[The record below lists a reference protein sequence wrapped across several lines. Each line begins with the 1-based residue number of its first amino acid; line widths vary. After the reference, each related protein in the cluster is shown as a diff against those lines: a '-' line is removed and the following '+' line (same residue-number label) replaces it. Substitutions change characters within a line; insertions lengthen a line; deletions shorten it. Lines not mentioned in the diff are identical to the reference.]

1 MSSLNAGKG
10 SVSCDVLDGG
20 FAKLHG
26 QDFDYYIQFYEI
38 ILGRNTKKQKVDLD
52 LTKVGASKDISRR
65 HARIYYDFKHHT
77 FALEVIGK
85 SGCYVQRVLYLPG
98 DDPVKLDSQDL
109 IQIGGIQFYFLR
121 SSQHIDEYIAAQGTS
136 QSFAFRDIT
145 YHVDLATGSVEHTPI
160 LDVIRKY
167 KTPTPIPSKPMSATA
182 SAHQHTPIP
191 SQPMSATASAQHIYI
206 PSQPVSATASAQHN
220 HIPSE
225 PMPSSSM
232 HPVHPDFSALHDYNC
247 GNSHGCA
254 NGDSGT
260 AIGTGIQRMFM
271 KQNNRSLVGLDLNLE
286 PIIEILEE
294 DEDTHGCANVG
305 GGIIV
310 GTVTQGLNME
320 QNKRS
325 FGELDLNVEPTRTLN
340 DNVENCHGLAK
351 GENGII
357 VSAGT
362 QGANMEQKNMS
373 FGELDLNVVPTGALN
388 EDENGHDLVNG
399 ENGIIVGTGTQ
410 PTFMEKINRSLVELN
425 LNIEPTGTI
434 AEHVGKVEIR
444 TDKDKENP
452 QLRQKEENDLMSAV
466 ARIVLNHPSPNGW
479 VHAAEVHV
487 QLVKHLS
494 KIWPNSTVRKYLAS
508 EAGSSSG
515 AVEKP
520 WHKLLELLRKCPE
533 KFVICAVS
541 RGTETSD
548 YVGYLH
554 LPVLS

>member
-10 SVSCDVLDGG
+10 SVSCDVLDAG

-26 QDFDYYIQFYEI
+26 QGFDYYIQFYEI
-38 ILGRNTKKQKVDLD
+38 ILGRNTKKQKVDFD
-52 LTKVGASKDISRR
+52 LTKVGASKDVSRR
-65 HARIYYDFKHHT
+65 HARIYYDFKDHT
-77 FALEVIGK
+77 FALEVIGR

-145 YHVDLATGSVEHTPI
+145 YHVDPATASVEHTPT
-160 LDVIRKY
+160 LDEIRKY
-167 KTPTPIPSKPMSATA
+167 KETTPIPSKPMSDTS

-191 SQPMSATASAQHIYI
+191 SQPMSATTSAQHIYI

-220 HIPSE
+220 HIASQT
-225 PMPSSSM
+225 MPSSSM
-232 HPVHPDFSALHDYNC
+232 RPVHPDFSALLDYNC
-247 GNSHGCA
+247 GNSHGGA

-260 AIGTGIQRMFM
+260 AIGTGIQKMFM

-294 DEDTHGCANVG
+294 DAVDTHGCANVD

-310 GTVTQGLNME
+310 GTGTQGPNME

-325 FGELDLNVEPTRTLN
+325 FGELDLNVEPTGTLN
-340 DNVENCHGLAK
+340 DNVENGHGLDK
-351 GENGII
+351 GDNGII

-362 QGANMEQKNMS
+362 QGANMEHKNMS
-373 FGELDLNVVPTGALN
+373 FGELDINVVPTGTLN
-388 EDENGHDLVNG
+388 EDVENGHDLVNCD
-399 ENGIIVGTGTQ
+399 NGIIVGTGTE
-410 PTFMEKINRSLVELN
+410 PTFTEQINRSLVEVN
-425 LNIEPTGTI
+425 LNVEPTGTI
-434 AEHVGKVEIR
+434 AERVDKLEIR
-444 TDKDKENP
+444 TGKDKEKP
-452 QLRQKEENDLMSAV
+452 QLRPKEENDLMSVV
-466 ARIVLNHPSPNGW
+466 ASIVLNHPSPEGW

-487 QLVKHLS
+487 QLVKHFS
-494 KIWPNSTVRKYLAS
+494 KIWPNSMVRRYLAS

-515 AVEKP
+515 RVEKP
-520 WHKLLELLRKCPE
+520 WHKLLELLRKCPQR
-533 KFVICAVS
+533 FVICAVS

-554 LPVLS
+554 PS